1 MPLRVKICGLTNL
14 TDAQVAV
21 AAGADLLGFILYP
34 KSPRYCP
41 PATVAAILA
50 ELYPATR
57 PHTVGVFVNATAQE
71 IDHILA
77 ATGLDLAQLHG
88 DESPAVTAA
97 LAGRAYRALRTKPG
111 DPILDLA
118 RPHLAWPHPN
128 APQLLLDAYTP
139 DAYGG
144 TGRRADWSIASTV
157 TQTVPRLLLAGG
169 LTPDNVQAAVAAV
182 KPWGV
187 DVSSGVEAAPGRK
200 DHAKLRAFLHNARA
214 ATDSTGTTTVAAP
227 GPA

>member
-1 MPLRVKICGLTNL
+1 MPLHVKICGLTTL
-14 TDAQVAV
+14 ADAQVAIE
-21 AAGADLLGFILYP
+21 AGADLLGFILYP

-50 ELYPATR
+50 ELALATR
-57 PHTVGVFVNATAQE
+57 PRTVGVFVNATAQE

-97 LAGRAYRALRTKPG
+97 LAGRAYRALRTKPD

-118 RPHLAWPHPN
+118 RPHLEWPHLG

-139 DAYGG
+139 NAYGG
-144 TGRRADWSIASTV
+144 TGWHADWTVASAV
-157 TQTVPRLLLAGG
+157 AQAVPRLLLAGG
-169 LTPDNVQAAVAAV
+169 LTPENVQAAVAAV

-214 ATDSTGTTTVAAP
+214 ASNTTTTAMSS
-227 GPA
+227 PA